1 MQYPWCHIKGRL
13 FISSSL
19 RPPLS
24 PGALVAQH
32 ANDLPTLMREGCAHM
47 VRVCVNEYQLYQ
59 HFFSTV
65 HEGLDE
71 LLDHLTRVLYDEVR
85 PLILRR
91 NVSGGGNCLILTPLT
106 CGAQSVTVVRQ
117 HLKKR

>member
-1 MQYPWCHIKGRL
+1 
-13 FISSSL
+13 
-19 RPPLS
+19 
-24 PGALVAQH
+24 VAQH

-91 NVSGGGNCLILTPLT
+91 NVSGGGSRLMARKAYPWCASALHFNVQPFLLSSEGQARYARGAVRCAQ
-106 CGAQSVTVVRQ
+106 CGGTGR
-117 HLKKR
+117 

>member
-1 MQYPWCHIKGRL
+1 MLCLTVFHLSLSFFQTEHL
-13 FISSSL
+13 FF
-19 RPPLS
+19 LS
-24 PGALVAQH
+24 TGSLVAQH
-32 ANDLPTLMREGCAHM
+32 ASDLPMLLREGCAHM

-65 HEGLDE
+65 HEGLDD

-91 NVSGGGNCLILTPLT
+91 NV
-106 CGAQSVTVVRQ
+106 R
-117 HLKKR
+117 

>member
-1 MQYPWCHIKGRL
+1 
-13 FISSSL
+13 
-19 RPPLS
+19 
-24 PGALVAQH
+24 
-32 ANDLPTLMREGCAHM
+32 M

-65 HEGLDE
+65 HEGLDD

-91 NVSGGGNCLILTPLT
+91 NV
-106 CGAQSVTVVRQ
+106 R
-117 HLKKR
+117 